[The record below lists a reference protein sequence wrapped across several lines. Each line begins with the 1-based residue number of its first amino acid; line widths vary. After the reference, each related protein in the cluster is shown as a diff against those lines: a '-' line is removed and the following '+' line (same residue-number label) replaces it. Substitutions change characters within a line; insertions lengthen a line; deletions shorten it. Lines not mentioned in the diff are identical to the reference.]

1 MSMQHLS
8 RPFNIIAALTLGT
21 FLIPSPAVGQSVA
34 PSTPRF
40 SLEVNGGAALFGRF
54 LEQRLESGER
64 ELTAEAA
71 PNVGFA
77 LGFQAWEKAGVRIS
91 GSFVPAQLEFRT
103 DIGNGSAG
111 LNAKDVGDINVW
123 TFGAEVVRFVSLR
136 VGPFTPYA
144 SAGIVGSVWS
154 LDSEGLAS
162 DVIEPENDSQLR
174 LGFITRT
181 GLQLNATSHLAIRLE
196 IGALSTSSP
205 FDGQDSFRL
214 VDGETVFDEAESS
227 SIRQLNLGLV
237 YAF

>member
-1 MSMQHLS
+1 MPTQHLP
-8 RPFNIIAALTLGT
+8 RPFSIIATLTLGF
-21 FLIPSPAVGQSVA
+21 FLMPSPAVGQALA
-34 PSTPRF
+34 PATPRF
-40 SLEVNGGAALFGRF
+40 SVEVNGGAALFSRF

-71 PNVGFA
+71 PNVGLA
-77 LGFQAWEKAGVRIS
+77 LGFQAWEKAGIRIS

-111 LNAKDVGDINVW
+111 LNAKDIGDIDVW

-144 SAGIVGSVWS
+144 SAGIIGSVWS
-154 LDSEGLAS
+154 LNSEGLAK

-181 GLQLNATSHLAIRLE
+181 GLQLNATSHLAVRLE
-196 IGALSTSSP
+196 IGGLSTSSP